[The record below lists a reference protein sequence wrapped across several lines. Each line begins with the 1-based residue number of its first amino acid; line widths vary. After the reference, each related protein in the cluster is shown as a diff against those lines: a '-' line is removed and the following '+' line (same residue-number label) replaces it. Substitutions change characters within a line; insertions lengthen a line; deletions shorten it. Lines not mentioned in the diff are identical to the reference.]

1 MAVAVGDFNGDGKPD
16 LAVAGTGGYV
26 SVLLGNGDGT
36 FQPAVNYASGGA
48 NPWAIVVGDFKGNGK
63 LDLAVVN
70 YNGASVSVLLG
81 NGDGTFQPAVNYGV
95 GIYPISVAVGDFK
108 GDGKLDLVVADSC
121 TPPASGGCATVLL
134 GNGDGT
140 FQAGVN
146 YPAGSNPSSVAVGD
160 FNGDGKL
167 DVVVLQSTYPGSVS
181 VLLGNGDGTFQAA
194 ANVPLGSSD
203 AYPASIAVGDFNGDG
218 KLDLVTSE
226 GGTVSVLLGNGDGTF
241 QAAVDYSVGPN
252 FGGIYPWGALSVTV
266 GDFNGDGKLDLAVA
280 DSFNGDASVLLGNGD
295 GTFQTA
301 LNYAAGGSPNSIAVG
316 DFNLDGKADLVV
328 ADALGIMVSVLL
340 GNGNGTFQ
348 AAANYYDAGAV
359 NAVAVG
365 DFTGNGVLDLA
376 IADSGAGTASV
387 MLGNGDG
394 TFQAPVTCG
403 AISNYVTSAAVGDF
417 NRDGNLDL
425 VVANYG
431 TNTVSVLLGNG
442 DGTCQA
448 AVSYAVGAQ
457 PAFVAVGDFIG
468 NGKLDLAVT
477 NEGANT
483 VSVLLG
489 NGDGTFQA
497 AVSYPVGTSPAMLVV
512 GDINGDGKP
521 DLAVVNYGSNN
532 VSVLLGNGNGTF
544 QTATNFAVGN
554 GPRSITA
561 GDFRGDGKL
570 DLAVSCYN
578 WNTVSVLLGNG
589 DGTFQ
594 SAVSYP
600 VPTAAANLGVGSA
613 QAPMSITVGDFN
625 GDGKLDLAKGNDGDV
640 SVLLGNGDGT
650 FQPAVG
656 YASAEGSVS
665 VVVGDFNGDGKPDLL
680 ALNSPSRDFT
690 VLLNT
695 TKPIP
700 SISLVSSLNPAAVGE
715 SVTFTATATSAQ
727 GTPTGTVS
735 FLDGTTLLGS
745 ETLSSGTASFTTS
758 TLAAGS
764 HSITAAYSGDST
776 FNICTSAIL
785 VQDVLVP
792 AVSLSSNTLNF
803 GNELVGSTSAS
814 QPVML
819 SNTGTGT
826 LAIASITTSGD
837 FSQTSNCNGGVAA
850 GGSCTINV
858 TFAPTAAGALSGTLT
873 ITDNN
878 NGVAGSMQT
887 VTLSGTG
894 IERVVHW
901 PGPIVLPPRPPSHPV
916 PLRPIRGLPPTP
928 PVTEPISVPA
938 PLPAPAVS
946 LAPSSLTFSAQI
958 VATRSSA
965 QTVTL
970 TNTGNGTLTLTA
982 IATSANFGQTNNCGG
997 SVAAGGSCMI
1007 HVTFSPTATGSLAGT
1022 LTITDNSKGVAG
1034 SKRTVTLSGTGTN
1047 SFVRL
1052 PAPIV
1057 LPPPP
1062 SHPVPLQPKP

>member
-16 LAVAGTGGYV
+16 LAVAGSGGYV

-36 FQPAVNYASGGA
+36 FQPAVNYASGGT
-48 NPWAIVVGDFKGNGK
+48 NPWAIVVGDFNGNGK

-95 GIYPISVAVGDFK
+95 GIYPVSVAVGDFN

-121 TPPASGGCATVLL
+121 TPPASGGCASVLL

-146 YPAGSNPSSVAVGD
+146 YPAGSHPSSVAAGD

-203 AYPASIAVGDFNGDG
+203 AYPTSIVVGDFNGDG
-218 KLDLVTSE
+218 KLDLAVADW

-241 QAAVDYSVGPN
+241 QAAVDYLLGVDWNPT
-252 FGGIYPWGALSVTV
+252 SVTV

-316 DFNLDGKADLVV
+316 DFNLDGKPDLVV
-328 ADALGIMVSVLL
+328 ADALGIIVSVLL
-340 GNGNGTFQ
+340 GNGDGTFR
-348 AAANYYDAGAV
+348 AAANYYDGVTV

-365 DFTGNGVLDLA
+365 DFNGDGKLDLA
-376 IADSGAGTASV
+376 IFDSWAGTASV
-387 MLGNGDG
+387 LLGKGDG
-394 TFQAPVTCG
+394 TFQAAVTCG
-403 AISNYVTSAAVGDF
+403 AISSYVTSAAVGDF

-425 VVANYG
+425 VLTNYG
-431 TNTVSVLLGNG
+431 TNTVTVLLGNG

-448 AVSYAVGAQ
+448 PVSYAAGAG
-457 PAFVAVGDFIG
+457 PAFVAVADLIG

-477 NEGANT
+477 NEGANA

-489 NGDGTFQA
+489 NGDGTFQSP
-497 AVSYPVGTSPAMLVV
+497 VSYPVGTSPAMLVV
-512 GDINGDGKP
+512 GDFNGDGKP
-521 DLAVVNYGSNN
+521 DLAVVNYGSSN
-532 VSVLLGNGNGTF
+532 VSVLLGNGDGTF
-544 QTATNFAVGN
+544 QPATNFALGN
-554 GPRSITA
+554 GARSITA

-578 WNTVSVLLGNG
+578 WNTVEVLLGNG

-594 SAVSYP
+594 PAVSYP
-600 VPTAAANLGVGSA
+600 IPTAAANLGVGSA

-665 VVVGDFNGDGKPDLL
+665 VLVGDFNGDGKPDLV
-680 ALNSPSRDFT
+680 ALNTPSRDFT

-700 SISLVSSLNPAAVGE
+700 SISLISSLNPAAVGE
-715 SVTFTATATSAQ
+715 SVTFTATVTSSQ

-735 FLDGTTLLGS
+735 FLDGTTHLGT
-745 ETLSSGTASFTTS
+745 ETLSSGTASLTTS
-758 TLAAGS
+758 TLAAGA

-776 FNICTSAIL
+776 FNINTSGIL

-792 AVSLSSNTLNF
+792 VVSLSSNTLSF
-803 GNELVGSTSAS
+803 GNQFMGNTSAS
-814 QPVML
+814 QPVTL
-819 SNTGTGT
+819 NNIGTET
-826 LAIASITTSGD
+826 LAISNITTSGV
-837 FSQTSNCNGGVAA
+837 FSQTNTCGGSVAA
-850 GGSCTINV
+850 GSSCTINV
-858 TFAPTAAGALSGTLT
+858 TFTPTAIRAYSGTLT

-878 NGVAGSMQT
+878 NGVTGSTQT

-894 IERVVHW
+894 IVPVVHW
-901 PGPIVLPPRPPSHPV
+901 PGPIILPPRPPSHPV
-916 PLRPIRGLPPTP
+916 PLQPIRGLPPTP

-938 PLPAPAVS
+938 PMPAPAAG
-946 LAPSSLTFSAQI
+946 LAPSALTFSAQI
-958 VATRSSA
+958 VGTRSSA
-965 QTVTL
+965 QTVTRA
-970 TNTGNGTLTLTA
+970 NTGNGTLTLTG
-982 IATSANFGQTNNCGG
+982 IATSANFGQTNNCGD
-997 SVAAGGSCMI
+997 SVAARGSCTI

-1047 SFVRL
+1047 SFVR
-1052 PAPIV
+1052 
-1057 LPPPP
+1057 
-1062 SHPVPLQPKP
+1062 